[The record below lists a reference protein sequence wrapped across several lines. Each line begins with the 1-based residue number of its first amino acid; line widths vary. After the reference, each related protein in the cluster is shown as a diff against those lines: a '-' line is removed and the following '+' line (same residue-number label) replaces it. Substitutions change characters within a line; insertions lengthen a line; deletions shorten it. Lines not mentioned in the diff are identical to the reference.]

1 MNTKPKPEGYRASR
15 RRPRRSGSG
24 KAEPILLRGDWK
36 AELIRD
42 GRVIDVREQKNLIVD
57 GGLDFV
63 KELLLDSVSPTTLS
77 TLTNIA
83 IGTDG
88 TTPVAGDTALLAQ
101 VATQVFDN
109 YGSGAAGIATVDVTF
124 AAGTGTGNIAEAG
137 MLDAALTLFNRVIFS
152 PAIPKTI
159 TDALKITF
167 TLTAA
172 NA

>member
-1 MNTKPKPEGYRASR
+1 MKPKSKGYRANR
-15 RRPRRSGSG
+15 KRPGNR
-24 KAEPILLRGDWK
+24 EPLRLLGEWR

-42 GRVIDVREQKNLIVD
+42 GKVVETRERKNLIVD
-57 GGLDFV
+57 VGLDFV
-63 KELLLDSVSPTTLS
+63 KELLLDSVSPTTLA
-77 TLTNIA
+77 TLTHIA

-88 TTPVAGDTALLAQ
+88 TTPVAGDTALLAE
-101 VATQVFDN
+101 VARQAFDN
-109 YGSGAAGIATVDVTF
+109 YAAGGTGVASVDVTF

-137 MLDAALTLFNRVIFS
+137 ILDAGAGGNLFNRVIFS